1 MNEEN
6 EVSSDQFYSELSW
19 FGFIGKPSPGVDYFW
34 LEVQNCLQ
42 IIGCEEYIL
51 NCKLFSSSRNSHI
64 FMIRKQNGDEE
75 IWDISEVNFSN
86 MAFDTSFV
94 IDEIVKG
101 VTNKKIKN
109 FYIYCDNF
117 LKDISVACKFLNALR
132 KERLRIKFMVDINLS
147 SVDANS
153 KQVLSLAKKSG
164 CELVNLYVDY
174 VMELD
179 DVKKVQKI
187 FKQAGLKVNLKH
199 NRIYKNNLTDR
210 LAFNTNFNSILK
222 HSFHS
227 NSKSNVF
234 VIKFL
239 IIIFPFSV

>member
-86 MAFDTSFV
+86 MANDSSTLIAAFNNRCIHISNVSTSF
-94 IDEIVKG
+94 IDLLMRAQKLPYDSLSKLKPFQPIPFKI
-101 VTNKKIKN
+101 KKIPGQ
-109 FYIYCDNF
+109 
-117 LKDISVACKFLNALR
+117 LEVP
-132 KERLRIKFMVDINLS
+132 EES
-147 SVDANS
+147 S
-153 KQVLSLAKKSG
+153 KLG
-164 CELVNLYVDY
+164 
-174 VMELD
+174 
-179 DVKKVQKI
+179 I
-187 FKQAGLKVNLKH
+187 
-199 NRIYKNNLTDR
+199 
-210 LAFNTNFNSILK
+210 
-222 HSFHS
+222 
-227 NSKSNVF
+227 
-234 VIKFL
+234 
-239 IIIFPFSV
+239 